1 MTDARSAKEFR
12 RFEPVA
18 SLENRSFFSFP
29 EELAAQIIP
38 EGKDTSS
45 TALEALAMEEYST
58 EQISEAEIRRLL
70 GFETRMEEHAFL
82 KEHGAFLHYSPED
95 VAKRTGRRRSE
106 CARSGYRSPDR
117 YYLTFRSL
125 DSSAASRLIVM
136 IVRFSFE
143 GAGPAI
149 VRGDLQVPAKS
160 HIGYFCANSGG

>member
-45 TALEALAMEEYST
+45 TALEALALEEYST

-95 VAKRTGRRRSE
+95 VAKDRATALRVRTKRLQITRQVLPYIPQFG
-106 CARSGYRSPDR
+106 
-117 YYLTFRSL
+117 LF
-125 DSSAASRLIVM
+125 SRL
-136 IVRFSFE
+136 
-143 GAGPAI
+143 
-149 VRGDLQVPAKS
+149 
-160 HIGYFCANSGG
+160 